1 MTERSRGSAGAVLVL
16 AGPTASGKSRAAH
29 ELARMLGGEVV
40 VMDSMKVYREMDVA
54 TAKPPPER
62 RAEVRY
68 HLVDIVDPS
77 EDFSVGEYLA
87 LLEETLEDLA
97 RREKPAVVSA
107 GTPLYL
113 QAFLAGFERGPE
125 ADWAVRK
132 RLLEEAEASGAEALH
147 DRLQRLDPEAAARIH
162 PRDLRRVVRALE
174 VAEVT
179 GGGAPRRRS
188 WAEAAPRA
196 GVRLFGLLWDR
207 AELYRRIDRRV
218 EEMVRAGL
226 YEEAVRL
233 RHRVPPIGRSASQ
246 CIGYK
251 EIWRGLDAGVPRAEI
266 AAAVQRGTRR
276 LAKHQMTWFRR
287 LPISWIPVTERD
299 APEAIAAGIA
309 ERLAA
314 EGLQS

>member
-1 MTERSRGSAGAVLVL
+1 MTERRRGSAGAVLVL

-29 ELARMLGGEVV
+29 ELARRLGGEVV

-54 TAKPPPER
+54 TAKPPLDR

-77 EDFSVGEYLA
+77 EDFSVGDYLA

-97 RREKPAVVSA
+97 RRGVPAVVSA

-132 RLLEEAEASGAEALH
+132 RILEEAEAAGPAALH
-147 DRLQRLDPEAAARIH
+147 ARLERIDPEAAARIH

-174 VAEVT
+174 VAELT

-196 GVRLFGLLWDR
+196 GARLFGLLWDR

-218 EEMVRAGL
+218 EEMARAGL
-226 YEEAVRL
+226 FEEAL
-233 RHRVPPIGRSASQ
+233 RMRERVPPIGRSASQ

-251 EIWRGLDAGVPRAEI
+251 EIWRGLAAAAPRAEI
-266 AAAVQRGTRR
+266 VAAVQRGTRR

-287 LPISWIPVTERD
+287 LPISWIEVAEGD
-299 APEAIAAGIA
+299 APQTIADRIVERLTAAG
-309 ERLAA
+309 LH
-314 EGLQS
+314 S